1 MESQRRKSET
11 LGGLGRAFSKLR
23 ATIKRRGAS
32 KDNVPLLAETAAAAA
47 EDTTQPPKPEEQAV
61 ATGVVG
67 KRDTGDAKV
76 PSAARAPHPD
86 SSTLEAEGAIA
97 VDEEDQSTDATAT
110 ERGSTDDQ
118 KAQAL
123 FRKYGLQYTPRT
135 PRTDIA
141 KGRRVERVEKSV
153 RMRVHWRCHHCQ
165 GGFSREKT
173 CIGCGHSRCEDC
185 IRSPPRKLRE
195 AMVRTSQEQMQ
206 PAYAA
211 QPAVA
216 APVFDLPAPNTSSAP
231 APELPPEPLAADQ
244 TETEDEAEAKYG
256 YGSFWTRPRASE
268 MLVIQ
273 PKKQLL
279 RRQCHQ
285 CDAPFVPVS
294 RTECE
299 NCQHTRCRLCP
310 RQPVKSEKWPHRL
323 PGDELPPS
331 EEAPM
336 VRAVQ
341 RVYKKPRQRVRYTC
355 DQCQAILID
364 RRTCAHCGH
373 DRCET
378 CTRYPPK
385 KAKVPDPAIVQAVI
399 DRLAAYHLASDPPQR
414 LVAAA

>member
-1 MESQRRKSET
+1 MKSQRRKSES

-23 ATIKRRGAS
+23 ATIKRRGTS
-32 KDNVPLLAETAAAAA
+32 KDNVPVLAETTAAAAA
-47 EDTTQPPKPEEQAV
+47 DTTPPPEPKEQRV
-61 ATGVVG
+61 ATDVVG
-67 KRDTGDAKV
+67 KSDTEDEKAT
-76 PSAARAPHPD
+76 SAAITPHLD
-86 SSTLEAEGAIA
+86 SSILEAEGVID
-97 VDEEDQSTDATAT
+97 VDDEDQSTEATAT
-110 ERGSTDDQ
+110 ERGKTDED
-118 KAQAL
+118 KAQEL
-123 FRKYGLQYTPRT
+123 FRKYGLQYTSRSPRT
-135 PRTDIA
+135 ETLPT
-141 KGRRVERVEKSV
+141 KSRRVEKPV
-153 RMRVHWRCHHCQ
+153 RMRVHWKCHQCQ

-173 CIGCGHSRCEDC
+173 CLGCGHRRCEDC

-216 APVFDLPAPNTSSAP
+216 APVLDLPAPNTSS

-244 TETEDEAEAKYG
+244 TETEDEAEAKYA
-256 YGSFWTRPRASE
+256 YGSFWTRPRTSGL
-268 MLVIQ
+268 LVIQ
-273 PKKQLL
+273 PKKQLV

-285 CDAPFVPVS
+285 CDVPFLPAS

-299 NCQHTRCRLCP
+299 NCQHTRCSLCP
-310 RQPVKSEKWPHRL
+310 RRPVKSEKWAR
-323 PGDELPPS
+323 GSSEDALPPF
-331 EEAPM
+331 EDAPM

-385 KAKVPDPAIVQAVI
+385 KERVPDPAIVQAVI
-399 DRLAAYHLASDPPQR
+399 DRLGAYHLASDPPQR